1 MYVCNQK
8 EDRQYKNQEK
18 TNRQAHRKRK
28 IQQKRESRETVNK
41 RNKIPKGQSE
51 TQNPEKL

>member
-28 IQQKRESRETVNK
+28 IQQHEQTESEL
-41 RNKIPKGQSE
+41 SYF
-51 TQNPEKL
+51 